1 MSALTQ
7 TFVGRTAG
15 LAKINATRKV
25 RASNVV
31 LAAANKQQVRN
42 QYIVYEKK
50 GILDSSD
57 LIGTAQSENLSK
69 ITRRS

>member
-42 QYIVYEKK
+42 QYIVYENS
-50 GILDSSD
+50 GISYSSN
-57 LIGTAQSENLSK
+57 LLRTAQSGNLS
-69 ITRRS
+69 

>member
-31 LAAANKQQVRN
+31 LAAANKQQQVRN
-42 QYIVYEKK
+42 PYIFYEKN
-50 GILDSSD
+50 GISNSSD
-57 LIGTAQSENLSK
+57 LRRTAQSDNLS
-69 ITRRS
+69 